1 MRHAA
6 ELELYFAVPKWDR
19 RGKWCFRNG
28 RLLCVSFITH
38 LGDKHEQAVF
48 VSMDH
53 NNQEI
58 NAGPVVQNEVCNF
71 LLIKMLKGNLQ
82 SPARD

>member
-1 MRHAA
+1 MR
-6 ELELYFAVPKWDR
+6 R
-19 RGKWCFRNG
+19 
-28 RLLCVSFITH
+28 FITH
-38 LGDKHEQAVF
+38 LGDKHEQAVL

-58 NAGPVVQNEVCNF
+58 NAVPAVQNEVCNF
-71 LLIKMLKGNLQ
+71 LLIKMLKGNSQ

>member
-1 MRHAA
+1 MR
-6 ELELYFAVPKWDR
+6 R
-19 RGKWCFRNG
+19 
-28 RLLCVSFITH
+28 FITH
-38 LGDKHEQAVF
+38 LGDKQEQAVL

-58 NAGPVVQNEVCNF
+58 NAVPVVQNEVCNF
-71 LLIKMLKGNLQ
+71 LLIKMLKGNSQ